1 MSSKCLFKILTS
13 HMNIAFSSIIR
24 MTIFNIKTFILAK
37 HPYKID
43 APENIDHVILWLNV
57 LPGKMQDTARGM

>member
-1 MSSKCLFKILTS
+1 
-13 HMNIAFSSIIR
+13 MNIAFSSIIR